1 RSESPPIINAPRDCR
16 RPAINLTFQSV
27 SPDYRDNQ
35 MRGGG
40 RSLDERRPRFEAPQI
55 VVNIVKNRAI
65 KKETLERFGSIAQFI
80 GQQFLRFKPPVS
92 KQSLENRQVCS
103 KHSWGEGLLIKANIL
118 LRPRRCADRPRYRAP
133 NRVMFDRPPEQTNA
147 RLIFKA

>member
-1 RSESPPIINAPRDCR
+1 
-16 RPAINLTFQSV
+16 
-27 SPDYRDNQ
+27 
-35 MRGGG
+35 
-40 RSLDERRPRFEAPQI
+40 LDERRPRFEAPQI

-147 RLIFKA
+147 RLIFKAGKIVALELGANHEAQLLLDQGNFILHKRTEHLDG